1 MTESKKTSQKQG
13 GLKGALSFDRSEA
26 RKFPHFE
33 VAERSEKL
41 ELIAERKNDE
51 RYKKAEKM
59 RRQEAIMNI
68 HSRLG
73 GSDLSRSPSK
83 RKPIKAMVAMDYSF
97 QSP

>member
-1 MTESKKTSQKQG
+1 MTESKKTTQKQG

-33 VAERSEKL
+33 IAERSEKL

-59 RRQEAIMNI
+59 KRQEAIMNI

-83 RKPIKAMVAMDYSF
+83 RKPIKSIHTKEYIF
-97 QSP
+97 TSP